1 MPAFLAVRL
10 NADTYPVDHRE
21 CVELEQADAELLAL
35 EGETE
40 QDIIQAARHC
50 DALLVISAKVPAP
63 VIEALSRCRVL
74 SRLGSGTDRIDV
86 RSATERGIVVAN
98 VPDFCV
104 NEQAEHTMAL
114 LLGWARQLPFML
126 DAMKQGNWNAR
137 HHPLVHRLAGRTV
150 GLVGFVHKGLP
161 NGALL
166 LEFNFWRGHVIP
178 RRSGIRRSLWESNSS
193 H

>member
-10 NADTYPVDHRE
+10 NADTFPVDPRE

-74 SRLGSGTDRIDV
+74 SRLGAGTDRIDV
-86 RSATERGIVVAN
+86 RSATEQGIVVAN

-104 NEQAEHTMAL
+104 NEQANTQ
-114 LLGWARQLPFML
+114 WRSC
-126 DAMKQGNWNAR
+126 W
-137 HHPLVHRLAGRTV
+137 AGR
-150 GLVGFVHKGLP
+150 GNYP
-161 NGALL
+161 SC
-166 LEFNFWRGHVIP
+166 WMR
-178 RRSGIRRSLWESNSS
+178 
-193 H
+193 